1 MRLSKRNKMISSV
14 TQQYNLDFTDSNN
27 LSSGTFFSG
36 KTQHKTSKQVLF
48 FNVIV
53 IKIVYLDFHR
63 GLLHKTGLP
72 KDAVD
77 YIVYGTVIQEVKT
90 SNVARE
96 VFKNTFRN
104 SIVISVSNQNLQND
118 LLLFLPQPSSPST
131 MYLCS
136 HSSHWDK
143 MLAGS
148 GHLLLLLFPILG
160 LLWFQAALGAGFSDK
175 IPAHTVTMACISSN
189 QAMTTGMTRREQP
202 DSLDSWWII
211 WALN

>member
-1 MRLSKRNKMISSV
+1 MLFTKYHLGREECDCQRGTRWYPAWHNSTTWILLTAIICPVEPFSAAKHNIKHQNK
-14 TQQYNLDFTDSNN
+14 YFL
-27 LSSGTFFSG
+27 
-36 KTQHKTSKQVLF
+36 KKK
-48 FNVIV
+48 NVIV
-53 IKIVYLDFHR
+53 IKIVALDFHR

-104 SIVISVSNQNLQND
+104 SIGISVSNQNLQND

-136 HSSHWDK
+136 HSSHW
-143 MLAGS
+143 
-148 GHLLLLLFPILG
+148 
-160 LLWFQAALGAGFSDK
+160 
-175 IPAHTVTMACISSN
+175 T
-189 QAMTTGMTRREQP
+189 
-202 DSLDSWWII
+202 
-211 WALN
+211 